1 MLKKLKIW
9 KRFSRNKLAKAA
21 REHESLEELALEED
35 VAKGEEIDHQTT
47 GYPSLVE
54 NMLNDGITFHNDHFV
69 IQTGLGTLK
78 YGRSFFFKPSGYPR
92 TVRVGWLEGML
103 TGEDMDV
110 SVHINPIDRN
120 SAIKKLQD
128 KIDELDTVIVSAYK
142 RGDQAKYED
151 ALQKK
156 EDTKFLQRNIK
167 NNRNGLYYVSIHGTI
182 FAGSLEELNEKCV
195 DLEGTMGGES
205 IELISAYGRQKEG
218 FLSTLPLGKNHV
230 SKSERNLDQLSLT
243 AIFPHSSS
251 KLNHTG
257 GMPIGVYDKEYV
269 YFNQFDKKL
278 NNYSMGVFG
287 ESGAGKGV
295 FVKQIIGRGP
305 LDGIRKHII
314 IDVEPEYTALTE
326 ALGGVVIP
334 LTTSKDPKAN
344 RINPLDIYPEREV
357 KNKGTEHEYV
367 VERININ
374 DKIKEILEFFKVM
387 KESCHPTSKGLDPIE
402 IGVLNDIL
410 EELYEKCGV
419 TEDPE
424 SIWQQVED
432 IDDNGK
438 ITWKK
443 VYAEM
448 PTISDVYKRL
458 EEEIK
463 GGYKEL
469 QEIANV
475 VKLFTKGKAFG
486 LFDGQTRIQSTTG
499 LSLEEAPI
507 VTFDISKLSAN
518 GIERPL
524 TQHVLMTYIWER
536 FVKSDPKSKKRI
548 ILDEAW
554 MMLKYKAMLE
564 FLQLLSAR
572 GRKWNVSL
580 TLVSQRYEMFH
591 RIQEAR
597 DVIAQFNTV
606 CFMKQSDEDIEP
618 ILETFKF
625 SQEVGE
631 MIRTADTGDV
641 IMKAG
646 KEIVAFRSE
655 PTPDEWPYLNT
666 NQNIDMSIPVNRRTR
681 QDELQ
686 FLEQELNYR
695 ELYEDGVA

>member
-1 MLKKLKIW
+1 MLKKLKAW
-9 KRFSRNKLAKAA
+9 KKSSGKKQSENELDF
-21 REHESLEELALEED
+21 ESLGELEMEASEKVED
-35 VAKGEEIDHQTT
+35 DIDHQKT

-69 IQTGLGTLK
+69 IQTGLGNIK

-92 TVRVGWLEGML
+92 TVRVGWIEGML

-128 KIDELDTVIVSAYK
+128 KIDELDTVIHSAYK
-142 RGDQAKYED
+142 RGDQGKYED
-151 ALQKK
+151 AAQKK

-182 FAGSLEELNEKCV
+182 FANSLEELNEKCV

-218 FLSTLPLGKNHV
+218 FLSTLPLGKNHLT
-230 SKSERNLDQLSLT
+230 KSERNLDQLSLT

-257 GMPIGVYDKEYV
+257 GMPIGVYDREYV

-278 NNYSMGVFG
+278 NNYSMGIFG

-305 LDGIRKHII
+305 MDGIKKHII
-314 IDVEPEYTALTE
+314 IDVEPEYIALTE

-334 LTTSKDPKAN
+334 LTANKDPNAN
-344 RINPLDIYPEREV
+344 RINPLDIYPEKEV
-357 KNKGTEHEYV
+357 KNKGRENEYI
-367 VERININ
+367 VEKININ
-374 DKIKEILEFFKVM
+374 DKIKEVLEFFKVM
-387 KESCHPTSKGLDPIE
+387 KESCHPTSKGLTPIE

-410 EELYEKCGV
+410 EVLYAEKGV
-419 TEDPE
+419 TENPD
-424 SIWQQVED
+424 SIWQQIED
-432 IDDNGK
+432 IDNKGK

-443 VYAEM
+443 AYTEM
-448 PTISDVYKRL
+448 PTITDVYNRL
-458 EEEIK
+458 VEEIE

-469 QEIANV
+469 QEITNV

-591 RIQEAR
+591 RIQEAK
-597 DVIAQFNTV
+597 DVLAQFNTV
-606 CFMKQSDEDIEP
+606 AFMKQSDEDIEP

-666 NQNIDMSIPVNRRTR
+666 NQNIDMSKPENRRTR
-681 QDELQ
+681 KDELQ
-686 FLEQELNYR
+686 FLEEEVEYD
-695 ELYEDGVA
+695 ELYGDGVA